1 MSRTVSLAAAAAVLV
16 SGIVAA
22 LLLAWAPASAAPHG
36 LMCPRQANPTVNDTE
51 QRACLI
57 IFGP

>member
-22 LLLAWAPASAAPHG
+22 LLLAWAPASAAPRG
-36 LMCPRQANPTVNDTE
+36 LVCARPANPTLNQVV
-51 QRACLI
+51 QSACS